1 MDLGDGNQISGYGD
15 INVILGKNG
24 SGKSTLL
31 RLMDTKLSGDACCVR
46 YITPERGG
54 QLIYE
59 GSIDTNRSHSV
70 NWLEDS
76 RRGNQWEHFRQSSV
90 SEFRNLEILVLRAIE
105 HEEKV
110 RRSAFTF
117 DDEIEKIN
125 LILDRVKLL
134 RSEKAG
140 FDIQA
145 KDGEQ
150 STTAAELS
158 SGESELISLAIE
170 IIYFSYLCKTDRYKD
185 RENWL
190 LLDEPDVHLH
200 PDLQYRLMR
209 LLTACME
216 DTRGKVVIATH
227 STTILSSLFN
237 LAENIRIGLKQIEAR
252 QVKFEPANQV
262 WKSILPVFGAH
273 PLSNVFNERPPLII
287 EGEDDERIWQTAIRS
302 SQGRISV
309 FPCVAGNV
317 QSMSE
322 YEATANA
329 VVKNVYEHA
338 KAFSLRD
345 GDGTLEDIGD
355 LDVVVRFRLQCRN
368 AENLILTDDVLCDL
382 GIDWDT
388 LQGKME
394 KWIHDNL
401 GHPQH
406 EDARKLRD
414 EGWDRRNADLKNL
427 RNVIVGVS
435 GSTKPWEVSVGRAIA
450 KLPERRFSSEHCLA
464 NYLGDKVVY
473 GLELLKN
480 TENR

>member
-1 MDLGDGNQISGYGD
+1 MI
-15 INVILGKNG
+15 IGKNG

-31 RLMDTKLSGDACCVR
+31 RLLDTQLSGDSCCVR

-59 GSIDTNRSHSV
+59 GSIEANRSQNI
-70 NWLEDS
+70 NWLENV
-76 RRGNQWEHFRQSSV
+76 RRRNQWEHFRQSSV

-125 LILDRVKLL
+125 LVLDRVKLL
-134 RSEKAG
+134 RSQRAG

-145 KDGEQ
+145 RDGER

-170 IIYFSYLCKTDRYKD
+170 IVYFSYLCKADSYKD
-185 RENWL
+185 QENWL

-209 LLTACME
+209 LLAACMKN
-216 DTRGKVVIATH
+216 TRGRVVIATH
-227 STTILSSLFN
+227 STTILSSLFD
-237 LAENIRIGLKQIEAR
+237 LAEDIRIGLKQMEER
-252 QVKFEPANQV
+252 HVKFQSANQV
-262 WKSILPVFGAH
+262 WKSVLPVFGAH
-273 PLSNVFNERPPLII
+273 PLSNVFNERPPLIV

-309 FPCVAGNV
+309 FPCVAGSV

-345 GDGTLEDIGD
+345 GDGTLGDIGD

-368 AENLILTDDVLCDL
+368 AENLILTDDVLHEL
-382 GIDWDT
+382 GIDWEA
-388 LQGKME
+388 LKERME
-394 KWIHDNL
+394 KWIHDNPE
-401 GHPQH
+401 HPQH
-406 EDARKLRD
+406 KDASKLRD
-414 EGWDRRNADLKNL
+414 EGWDRRNNNLKNL
-427 RNVIVGVS
+427 RNVIVGVC
-435 GSTKPWEVSVGRAIA
+435 GSTKPWEVAVGRAIA
-450 KLPERRFSSEHCLA
+450 RLPEMRFSSEHCLA
-464 NYLGDKVVY
+464 KYLGDKLVEE
-473 GLELLKN
+473 LELLKGA
-480 TENR
+480 ENRQSTTLADAID